1 MQEDDGKACK
11 LLPQVKHLGMFV
23 VIELHTNGN
32 VFTVWAVLGQ
42 TKTQTTVAV
51 ALVAADCVYT
61 DATAH
66 IHLALIY
73 ICNNS
78 KEENLCAPPGFTFR
92 MHHQLVL
99 RYAIGT
105 HLLGPC

>member
-1 MQEDDGKACK
+1 
-11 LLPQVKHLGMFV
+11 MFV

-78 KEENLCAPPGFTFR
+78 KEKNLYALPESTFR
-92 MHHQLVL
+92 VHHQLVL
-99 RYAIGT
+99 RYAIGK
-105 HLLGPC
+105 HLLEPC

>member
-1 MQEDDGKACK
+1 
-11 LLPQVKHLGMFV
+11 MFV

-42 TKTQTTVAV
+42 TKTQTTIAV

-78 KEENLCAPPGFTFR
+78 EEKNLHVPGFTFR
-92 MHHQLVL
+92 THYQLVL